1 MPLLAFALGK
11 GFALEDV
18 LLVGLVLV
26 GTCPG
31 GTSSNVMSYL
41 AKADVALSVRMTTVP
56 GAIFSVWH
64 NISGAIIANIFAN
77 MKDTD
82 EAEKSEKEI
91 NQY

>member
-1 MPLLAFALGK
+1 
-11 GFALEDV
+11 
-18 LLVGLVLV
+18 
-26 GTCPG
+26 
-31 GTSSNVMSYL
+31 MSYL
-41 AKADVALSVRMTTVP
+41 AKADVALPVGMTTVP
-56 GAIFSVWH
+56 GTIFSVWH